1 MEVVFIFD
9 LVETS
14 LTFLVITLG
23 TLVHGIAGF
32 GVAQV
37 SMGLMPLFRSA
48 ASASIIFS
56 LIAVFSNLRVW
67 WSVRD
72 KFVVKDWLFPVLGLV
87 FGMPLGIYV
96 FSSFSESQFRI
107 AIGITLILAVILII
121 FLKRLEFFK
130 NWLKKKNFNP
140 GWKSAVAAGFIAGI
154 FGGAVAIPGP
164 PMIIYGTFMVAAGF
178 WESKRMK
185 AVFTAFFGTL
195 MFYRLIAVIVTGSF
209 TLPLLLESLIVM
221 PALFLGSWLGIKIY
235 NHIPEK
241 IFSWLVLVMLSINA
255 LVLLLTT

>member
-1 MEVVFIFD
+1 M
-9 LVETS
+9 
-14 LTFLVITLG
+14 VITLG

-56 LIAVFSNLRVW
+56 LIAVVSNFRVW

-72 KFVVKDWLFPVLGLV
+72 KFVVKDWFFPVLGLV

-107 AIGITLILAVILII
+107 AIGITLILAVILIT
-121 FLKRLEFFK
+121 FFKRLDFFRD
-130 NWLKKKNFNP
+130 WLKKKNFNP
-140 GWKSAVAAGFIAGI
+140 GWKSAVTAGFIAGI

-178 WESKRMK
+178 WESKHMK
-185 AVFTAFFGTL
+185 AIFTAFFGTL
-195 MFYRLIAVIVTGSF
+195 MFYRLMTVLVTGSF
-209 TLPLLLESLIVM
+209 TMPLLLEALIVM
-221 PALFLGSWLGIKIY
+221 PALFLGSWPGIKIY

-241 IFSWLVLVMLSINA
+241 IFSWLELFKQSLRIR
-255 LVLLLTT
+255 